1 MNSKRLLIS
10 TFSIILI
17 IGIALS
23 LESCKKGKEAEGIDK
38 EMFDMAQ
45 SYTGFTWYKNSGDL
59 LPKSSGSG
67 HNYTYLRT
75 RYNPTAATMLD
86 TNGKIIDTASF
97 PEGSFIVKELMNDAN
112 TIERYAMLYKQSGS
126 SSSDAKG
133 WVWGY
138 VNSDGTVAE
147 PADKRGSS
155 CIGCHNQEGNIDYML
170 MNKFF
175 P

>member
-1 MNSKRLLIS
+1 MRLKATLIS
-10 TFSIILI
+10 FLSILLI
-17 IGIALS
+17 IGISLS
-23 LESCKKGKEAEGIDK
+23 FESCKKGDEAEGIDK

-45 SYTGFTWYKNSGDL
+45 SYTGYTWYKNSGDL

-67 HNYTYLRT
+67 HNFTYLRT
-75 RYNPTAATMLD
+75 RYNEIASTMLD
-86 TNGKIIDTASF
+86 TDGKIIDSASF

-126 SSSDAKG
+126 SSSDANG

-138 VNSDGTVAE
+138 IDSDGTVAE

-155 CIGCHNQEGNIDYML
+155 CIGCHSQEGNIDYML

>member
-1 MNSKRLLIS
+1 MKLKTTLSSIL
-10 TFSIILI
+10 FIILVT
-17 IGIALS
+17 GVS
-23 LESCKKGKEAEGIDK
+23 LYFESCKKGEKAEGIDK

-45 SYTGFTWYKNSGDL
+45 TYSGYTWYKNSGDL

-67 HNYTYLRT
+67 HNYPYLRT
-75 RYNPTAATMLD
+75 RYNEIASTMLD
-86 TNGKIIDTASF
+86 ADGKIIDSASF
-97 PEGSFIVKELMNDAN
+97 PEGSFIVKELMADAS
-112 TIERYAMLYKQSGS
+112 TIERFAMLYKQSGS

-138 VNSDGTVAE
+138 INFDGTVAE
-147 PADKRGSS
+147 PADKKGSS
-155 CIGCHNQEGNIDYML
+155 CIGCHSQDGNIDYML